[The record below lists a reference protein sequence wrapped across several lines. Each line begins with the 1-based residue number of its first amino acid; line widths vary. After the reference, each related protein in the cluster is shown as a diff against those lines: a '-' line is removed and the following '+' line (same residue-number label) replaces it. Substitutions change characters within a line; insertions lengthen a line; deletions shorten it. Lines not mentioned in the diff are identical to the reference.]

1 MRLQIAQPPS
11 DQQYQRNQVLHF
23 PMWSERFQITHLGEP
38 TPAGNHAQTVVVP
51 RTDSLVVRGESNA
64 GSAHIAGSSATIT
77 RSPRAKGSEQWV
89 PRPAMRQR
97 LEQHKGKTF
106 RCSDPAVRSSWR
118 AIAGS
123 THLLQPRGDKKKNNQ
138 KTPRRAERTEG
149 NANDLFR

>member
-1 MRLQIAQPPS
+1 MHSHLQISSTKEIRCCISQCGVKDS
-11 DQQYQRNQVLHF
+11 RLLIWESQRRLVIMLRL
-23 PMWSERFQITHLGEP
+23 WLFQG
-38 TPAGNHAQTVVVP
+38 QTAWWCVGK
-51 RTDSLVVRGESNA
+51 RESNA

-123 THLLQPRGDKKKNNQ
+123 THLLQPRGDKKKNQQENPT
-138 KTPRRAERTEG
+138 KSGAYGGECK
-149 NANDLFR
+149 